1 MVGNMSWEET
11 LKPQE
16 AQRLAEIVVLHKSL
30 KYERKLI
37 YNRARMRI
45 IRASH
50 SDRPLKEE

>member
-1 MVGNMSWEET
+1 MSWEET

-37 YNRARMRI
+37 YNRARMRV

-50 SDRPLKEE
+50 PDHPLKEG